1 MSNAITALYREEKTL
16 HSCHCW
22 LTYFRCAQVKEKH
35 TYNFNTIDNVS
46 SPHSSRYRRRD
57 LSCAAM
63 QGDSNNKP
71 SQQQPGLQPDT
82 ISNRVPT
89 NAVQERGTRTTFW
102 IFSSVQVTNQQLT
115 EEVCSWPS
123 HKLGCHP
130 LPGQATAVRLPLKSP
145 CLPACECSLSLLP
158 TRTPGLLMIITIL
171 WRPDSPSCHSKEESH
186 CTPRRREA
194 RHPAERSPRGARS
207 QPWEP
212 ALAQGQPGEE
222 AKVWGKNR
230 WRGSRVRSG
239 RKTVEELQ
247 RD

>member
-1 MSNAITALYREEKTL
+1 MSAAPTAAGTEDTASAEWQCKVLRTSPASSSQDCSLTPSPVGYLQTLYRTGHQNNLLNLLQRWGDK
-16 HSCHCW
+16 
-22 LTYFRCAQVKEKH
+22 
-35 TYNFNTIDNVS
+35 
-46 SPHSSRYRRRD
+46 P
-57 LSCAAM
+57 AAH
-63 QGDSNNKP
+63 K
-71 SQQQPGLQPDT
+71 
-82 ISNRVPT
+82 
-89 NAVQERGTRTTFW
+89 
-102 IFSSVQVTNQQLT
+102 
-115 EEVCSWPS
+115 EVCSWPS

-130 LPGQATAVRLPLKSP
+130 LPGQARALRLPLKSP

-158 TRTPGLLMIITIL
+158 TRPFDDYHHT
-171 WRPDSPSCHSKEESH
+171 WRPDSPSCHSMEESH
-186 CTPRRREA
+186 CIPRRREA
-194 RHPAERSPRGARS
+194 RHPAERSPRGATS

>member
-1 MSNAITALYREEKTL
+1 MSAVPTAVGTEDVTSAERQCKVLRTTSPASSSQDCSLTPSPVGYLKTLYRNGAPE
-16 HSCHCW
+16 
-22 LTYFRCAQVKEKH
+22 
-35 TYNFNTIDNVS
+35 
-46 SPHSSRYRRRD
+46 
-57 LSCAAM
+57 
-63 QGDSNNKP
+63 
-71 SQQQPGLQPDT
+71 QPL
-82 ISNRVPT
+82 
-89 NAVQERGTRTTFW
+89 
-102 IFSSVQVTNQQLT
+102 IFPGVQVTNQQLT

-171 WRPDSPSCHSKEESH
+171 WRPDSPSRHSKEESH
-186 CTPRRREA
+186 CIPRRREA